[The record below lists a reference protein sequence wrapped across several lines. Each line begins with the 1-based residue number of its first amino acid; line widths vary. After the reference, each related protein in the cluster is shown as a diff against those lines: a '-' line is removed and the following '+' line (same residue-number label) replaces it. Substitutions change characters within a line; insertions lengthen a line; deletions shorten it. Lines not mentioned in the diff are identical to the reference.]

1 MPLSGNLEDFEIT
14 DVLQVIHISNKDGI
28 LYIRS
33 AKGRALMFFKGGLL
47 LHAEIEDAVGMDAV
61 RKIIILRQ
69 GTFEFRPGDSTPNV
83 TIELPIQN
91 VIIEA
96 ARQIDEWKQMR
107 KLIPSVNIVV
117 DFVEE
122 PEISK
127 IELTPD
133 EWKILSSIDGKKTL
147 KELAKTLSLDEFIVA
162 KTLYGLISSGLI
174 KVISEKQEE
183 IIPKT
188 EEVKEEKKEDEDKK
202 RGGFFRRR

>member
-1 MPLSGNLEDFEIT
+1 MPLSGSLEDFEIT
-14 DVLQVIHISNKDGI
+14 DVLQVIHISNKDGV
-28 LYIRS
+28 LYIRT
-33 AKGRALMFFKGGLL
+33 AKGRAMMYFKGGLL
-47 LHAEIEDAVGMDAV
+47 LHAEIEDAIGMDAV

-83 TIELPIQN
+83 SIELPIQN

-107 KLIPSVNIVV
+107 KLIPSVNIIV

-133 EWKILSSIDGKKTL
+133 EWKILTSVDGKKTL
-147 KELAKTLSLDEFIVA
+147 KELAKTLSLDEFTVA
-162 KTLYGLISSGLI
+162 KTLYGLISSGLL
-174 KVISEKQEE
+174 KVTGEKSEE
-183 IIPKT
+183 IVQTK
-188 EEVKEEKKEDEDKK
+188 EEPKEEKKEEDDKK

>member
-1 MPLSGNLEDFEIT
+1 MPLSGSLEDFEIT
-14 DVLQVIHISNKDGI
+14 DVLQVIHISNKDGV
-28 LYIRS
+28 LYIRT
-33 AKGRALMFFKGGLL
+33 ARGRALMFFKGGLL
-47 LHAEIEDAVGMDAV
+47 LHAEIEDVVGMDAV

-83 TIELPIQN
+83 SIELPIQN

-96 ARQIDEWKQMR
+96 ARQIDEWKQMK
-107 KLIPSVNIVV
+107 KLIPSVNIIV

-133 EWKILSSIDGKKTL
+133 EWKILTSIDGKKTL
-147 KELAKTLSLDEFIVA
+147 KELAKTLSLDEFTVA
-162 KTLYGLISSGLI
+162 KTLYGLISSGLL
-174 KVISEKQEE
+174 KVTEERSEGVLHTKEE
-183 IIPKT
+183 I
-188 EEVKEEKKEDEDKK
+188 KEEKKEEDDKK

>member
-14 DVLQVIHISNKDGI
+14 DVLQVIHISNKDGV
-28 LYIRS
+28 LYIRTG
-33 AKGRALMFFKGGLL
+33 KGRALMFFKGGLL
-47 LHAEIEDAVGMDAV
+47 LHDAVGMDAV

-69 GTFEFRPGDSTPNV
+69 GTFEFRPGESTPNV

-96 ARQIDEWKQMR
+96 ARQIDEWKQM
-107 KLIPSVNIVV
+107 KKVIPSVDIIV

-133 EWKILSSIDGKKTL
+133 EWKILTSVDGKKAL
-147 KELAKTLSLDEFIVA
+147 KEIARSLSLDEFTVA
-162 KTLYGLISSGLI
+162 KTLYGLISSGLL
-174 KVISEKQEE
+174 KVIGEKQEE
-183 IIPKT
+183 IKQ
-188 EEVKEEKKEDEDKK
+188 EAKEVKEVKEEKKEEDEKK
-202 RGGFFRRR
+202 KGGFFRRR

>member
-1 MPLSGNLEDFEIT
+1 MPLSGSLEDFEIT
-14 DVLQVIHISNKDGI
+14 DVLQVIHISNKDGV
-28 LYIRS
+28 LYIRTP
-33 AKGRALMFFKGGLL
+33 KGRALMFFKGGLL

-69 GTFEFRPGDSTPNV
+69 GTFEFRPGESTSQV

-96 ARQIDEWKQMR
+96 ARQIDEWKQM
-107 KLIPSVNIVV
+107 KKIIPSVNIIV

-127 IELTPD
+127 IELKPD
-133 EWKILSSIDGKKTL
+133 EWKILTSVDGKKSL
-147 KELAKTLSLDEFIVA
+147 KEIAKSLTLDEFTVA
-162 KTLYGLISSGLI
+162 KTLYGLISSGLL
-174 KVISEKQEE
+174 KVTGEKQEE
-183 IIPKT
+183 EK
-188 EEVKEEKKEDEDKK
+188 KEEKKEEEDKK